1 MAVDQESSDT
11 TDSPAGSSGAVH
23 SGPVPVRKGTTF
35 ETLAVC
41 GFIFGLFAIVA
52 AIFAVGL
59 AARAASDA
67 SGSGGGGSAGGGTA
81 GGGGAAVTEVSL
93 GEFFIKPQD
102 ATAAADSVLKV
113 KNDGT
118 VDHDLAVEGGPATEM
133 LKPGSEGEL
142 DLAGVAA
149 GTYTW
154 ICQVPGH
161 AAAGMK
167 GTVTVQ

>member
-11 TDSPAGSSGAVH
+11 TDSPAGPSGAVH

-67 SGSGGGGSAGGGTA
+67 SGSGGGGSAGGGVSISLA
-81 GGGGAAVTEVSL
+81 DAPGGTIFRRVPELRPSPESL
-93 GEFFIKPQD
+93 RLAPAMVKP
-102 ATAAADSVLKV
+102 S
-113 KNDGT
+113 
-118 VDHDLAVEGGPATEM
+118 
-133 LKPGSEGEL
+133 S
-142 DLAGVAA
+142 
-149 GTYTW
+149 
-154 ICQVPGH
+154 
-161 AAAGMK
+161 
-167 GTVTVQ
+167 